1 MLRTISGVGGSVG
14 GLLDPNGLRFPA
26 VVADPLKGTATLTR
40 LVAPHQSFALLLILQ
55 LKTTGRQKK
64 SYISIF

>member
-1 MLRTISGVGGSVG
+1 M
-14 GLLDPNGLRFPA
+14 DPNGLRFPA